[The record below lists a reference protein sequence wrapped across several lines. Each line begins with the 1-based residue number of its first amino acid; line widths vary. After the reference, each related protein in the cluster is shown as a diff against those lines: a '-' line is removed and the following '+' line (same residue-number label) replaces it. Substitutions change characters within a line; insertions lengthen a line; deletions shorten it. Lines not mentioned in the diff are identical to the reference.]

1 MVLQKGM
8 VVVGKLCFGSYAKI
22 VQKSIKE
29 PNSQKRVAEL
39 LLGLITDNED
49 VTNQEG
55 EPFVVTDKLAS
66 DLFNC
71 KINMRKKIKEASSSP
86 LIINSAHDYFEDV
99 VMPEMMP

>member
-1 MVLQKGM
+1 MGR
-8 VVVGKLCFGSYAKI
+8 LCFGTYAKI

-29 PNSQKRVAEL
+29 PNGQKRVAEL

-66 DLFNC
+66 DLTYGQLLSILLNKFQN
-71 KINMRKKIKEASSSP
+71 NF
-86 LIINSAHDYFEDV
+86 YFQLL
-99 VMPEMMP
+99 